1 MRLTDPVPDTPHR
14 RFLMLQ
20 GPHGPCFGSLA
31 DMLRQ
36 AGCAVW
42 RVGFNQGDRLMW
54 GLRMGYIPYG
64 GTARDWPVALSG
76 LIARHAIT
84 DIVLYGD
91 TRPVHAAAV
100 QLATSLGLTVHVFEE
115 GYIRPFWV
123 TYERG
128 GSNGHSRL
136 MRMTLDEMQ
145 AALAARATDLPMPPA
160 RWGEMR
166 QHIFWGAIYHFAVL
180 VANRPYRTMEPHREI
195 GVGSEFRLYLR
206 RLLLMPLHSAERA
219 LATARI
225 RFGGFPYHL
234 VLLQLEHDAS
244 FRAHSPFAS
253 MTDFIR
259 TVSDAFAK
267 GASPHHHLV
276 FKAHPLEDG
285 RAAIA
290 GAIRTEAARLGL
302 SDRVH
307 FLRGGKLARLLAQ
320 ARSAVTVN
328 STAGHQALWRG
339 VPLKVLGQAIYAKP
353 GLVSDLALAE
363 FFAGAVRPDPRAYR
377 EFRHYLL
384 ETSQVTGGFYAAAG
398 RRRLIRQVVDMM
410 LSSEDPYDAL
420 TSGKAAPRQH
430 LSVVR

>member
-1 MRLTDPVPDTPHR
+1 MPEPTPPLSAPKR

-20 GPHGPCFGSLA
+20 GPHGPFFGGLA
-31 DMLRQ
+31 DMLGQ

-54 GLRMGYIPYG
+54 GLRRGYIPYL
-64 GTARDWPVALSG
+64 GTAADWPGALSVLVAQHG
-76 LIARHAIT
+76 IT

-91 TRPVHAAAV
+91 TRPVHSVAV
-100 QLATSLGLTVHVFEE
+100 RLADSAGLTVHVFEE

-136 MRMTLDEMQ
+136 MRMTLEEMQ

-180 VANRPYRTMEPHREI
+180 VANRSYRALEPHRDI
-195 GVGSEFRLYLR
+195 GVPAEFRLYLR
-206 RLLLMPLHSAERA
+206 RLLLMPLHRAERA

-225 RFGGFPYHL
+225 RLGGFPYHL

-244 FRAHSPFAS
+244 FRAHSSFAS
-253 MTDFIR
+253 MPDFIR
-259 TVSDAFAK
+259 AVLDAFAR
-267 GASPHHHLV
+267 GAAPHHHLV

-290 GAIRTEAARLGL
+290 ATIRSEAARLGL
-302 SDRVH
+302 TRRVH

-339 VPLKVLGQAIYAKP
+339 VPLKVVGQAIYAKP
-353 GLVSDLALAE
+353 GLVSDLPLAE

-384 ETSQVTGGFYAAAG
+384 ETSQIAGGFYAAAG

-410 LSSEDPYDAL
+410 LSREDPYDAL

-430 LSVVR
+430 LAVVR

>member
-1 MRLTDPVPDTPHR
+1 MQEPSPTFSAPKR

-20 GPHGPCFGSLA
+20 GPHGPFFGSLA

-36 AGCAVW
+36 AGCGVW

-54 GLRMGYIPYG
+54 GLRKGYIPYRG
-64 GTARDWPVALSG
+64 AAQDWPEALSG

-91 TRPVHAAAV
+91 TRPVHVTAV
-100 QLATSLGLTVHVFEE
+100 RLADDMGLTVHVFEE

-136 MRMTLDEMQ
+136 MRMALPEMQ
-145 AALAARATDLPMPPA
+145 TALAARAADLPMPPA

-180 VANRPYRTMEPHREI
+180 VANRSYRALGPHRDI

-225 RFGGFPYHL
+225 RLGGFPYHL

-244 FRAHSPFAS
+244 FRAHSSFSS

-259 TVSDAFAK
+259 TVLDAFAK
-267 GASPHHHLV
+267 GAAPHHHLV

-290 GAIRTEAARLGL
+290 ATIRAEAARLGL
-302 SDRVH
+302 TRRAH

-353 GLVSDLALAE
+353 GLVSDLPLAD

-384 ETSQVTGGFYAAAG
+384 ETSQITGGFYAAAG

-430 LSVVR
+430 LLVVR